1 MNTDGGWITVSEA
14 ARLYGKSRKWVY
26 DQIKRHQIGTEKTAN
41 RTRLRL
47 VDLIAHRGEPQNGAP
62 GNNGTPTVK
71 GQIITPEITPHT
83 PEIAPETE
91 ILKQENQFLRR
102 RIEELEGRSGG
113 TQAAGGTVAGDYRE
127 TVGVTASRVEG
138 DCLRGCRI
146 GSRCGEGCSIPKF
159 RN

>member
-26 DQIKRHQIGTEKTAN
+26 DQIKRYQIGTEKTAN
-41 RTRLRL
+41 RTQLRL
-47 VDLIAHRGEPQNGAP
+47 VDLIAHRGEPQKGAP

-102 RIEELEGRSGG
+102 RIEELE
-113 TQAAGGTVAGDYRE
+113 ADRE
-127 TVGVTASRVEG
+127 ERKQREERLQGIIERQLALPRPESRGLFARLSDWLAV
-138 DCLRGCRI
+138 R
-146 GSRCGEGCSIPKF
+146 
-159 RN
+159 